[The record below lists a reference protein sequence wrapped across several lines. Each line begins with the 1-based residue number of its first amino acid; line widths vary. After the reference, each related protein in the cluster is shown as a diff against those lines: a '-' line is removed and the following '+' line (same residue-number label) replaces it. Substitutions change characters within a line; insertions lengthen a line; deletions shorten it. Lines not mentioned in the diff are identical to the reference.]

1 MGASKVVVWGVSVE
15 APLSV
20 VSSAVES
27 SAGVSL
33 IWVSATANVLLGTR
47 AKRVR
52 ANVGIDLTPGQTFK
66 KRGPDSNLGDVIW
79 GKTLDIL
86 AIEASDYKAKSGF
99 FRRFKTF
106 WVEFP

>member
-1 MGASKVVVWGVSVE
+1 VGASFVDEASALWETLDWGPGGVSKIGDSRVVVGGVSEE
-15 APLSV
+15 APVSV

-52 ANVGIDLTPGQTFK
+52 ANVGIDLTPGQT
-66 KRGPDSNLGDVIW
+66 L
-79 GKTLDIL
+79 
-86 AIEASDYKAKSGF
+86 
-99 FRRFKTF
+99 
-106 WVEFP
+106 